1 MSSEGLSKELRVSRG
16 IIFLLLLFV
25 APTLWAQQPADSLQ
39 TETLEE
45 AAPVGEEAD
54 LSRREARRNARK
66 AQDSL
71 KRDLKD
77 KGISI
82 EDVQQREEVNP
93 LAPSRAAFYSAVLPG
108 LGQAYNKRYWK
119 VPIVWGAI
127 GTGVAVYLYNDGLY
141 DRFRTAF
148 KRRQAGFTDDEF
160 FDVNPDDD
168 ITPTDPLF
176 SLEALEDGQERYQ
189 RDRDLAMLITIAL
202 YALNIIDANVDAH
215 LKQYNVDENLSLNIQ
230 PYLELTPIEQV
241 PNYGLAM
248 RISF

>member
-1 MSSEGLSKELRVSRG
+1 MSSKGLSKELQVSRG

-45 AAPVGEEAD
+45 AAPGDEEVE

-176 SLEALEDGQERYQ
+176 SVEALEDGQERYQ

-241 PNYGLAM
+241 PNYGLTM